1 MTKNIYDNL
10 INDFETS
17 YQLTCQEID
26 RRGGNPT
33 RKRLLKKSARRL
45 TEIEFAYE
53 MNRKIDLKGMIK
65 EDIRSRKLREKPIT
79 PKKKI
84 DFDELM
90 QELDALLEQP
100 KIQEKPKCY
109 CTPDCI
115 MCFCVDKNNRFIN

>member
-79 PKKKI
+79 PKKK
-84 DFDELM
+84 
-90 QELDALLEQP
+90 
-100 KIQEKPKCY
+100 
-109 CTPDCI
+109 
-115 MCFCVDKNNRFIN
+115 NRF